1 MMKKNSNQQSHDTCG
16 DSAIDKVLTAH
27 NEIVQSWFAHWS
39 DQERSRIDLAFE
51 KSCAN
56 SLARRHTA

>member
-1 MMKKNSNQQSHDTCG
+1 MMKTNSNQRSHDTCG

>member
-1 MMKKNSNQQSHDTCG
+1 MKSNNNQQQSNDTRG
-16 DSAIDKVLTAH
+16 NSAIDKVLTAH

-39 DQERSRIDLAFE
+39 DQERSRIDLTFE
-51 KSCAN
+51 RSSAN